1 MTNVTPIELLLVEDN
16 PRDAELTLRAL
27 RSHHLA
33 NNIVHVKDGQEA
45 LDWLFGVGTHA
56 GRDASNRPR
65 VVMLDLKLPKVEG
78 LEVLR
83 ALRAD
88 ERTRF
93 IPVVVMTSSREERDV
108 VESYKL
114 GVNSYVVKPVVF
126 EAFSAAVAETGH
138 YWLIVNQETNSIP
151 PR

>member
-1 MTNVTPIELLLVEDN
+1 MNNHSQVELLLVEDN
-16 PRDAELTLRAL
+16 PRDAELTLRVL
-27 RSHHLA
+27 RSHRLA
-33 NNIVHVKDGQEA
+33 NTIVHVTDGQEA
-45 LDWLFGVGTHA
+45 LDWLFGVGAHA
-56 GRDASNRPR
+56 RRDVSNRPR
-65 VVMLDLKLPKVEG
+65 VVLLDLKLPKVDG

-108 VESYKL
+108 VESYRL
-114 GVNSYVVKPVVF
+114 GVNSYVVKPVAF
-126 EAFSAAVAETGH
+126 EAFSAAVAEAGH
-138 YWLIVNQETNSIP
+138 YWLIVNQE